1 MSGRSPVQDDGLN
14 LQLPASI
21 RRIAAGVVIC
31 LVTFSVTA
39 GDITDGL
46 PDASE
51 AVSAAALFNTY
62 CLLCHGPDGSGVPG
76 LGVSLVDSSFV
87 QSQPEADL
95 AEFLKIG
102 RLPNDPASISGR
114 PMPGFAWMQA
124 AELSAIAVH
133 IKALDGSQA
142 RN

>member
-1 MSGRSPVQDDGLN
+1 MGGRNPVPDHGLH
-14 LQLPASI
+14 QRLPGVMWV
-21 RRIAAGVVIC
+21 IAAGVVIF
-31 LVTFSVTA
+31 LATLPVTA
-39 GDITDGL
+39 GDITDSVVDE
-46 PDASE
+46 PE
-51 AVSAAALFNTY
+51 AISAAALFNTY

-87 QSQPEADL
+87 QLQPEADL
-95 AEFLKIG
+95 AEFLKLG

-124 AELSAIAVH
+124 SELSAIAVH
-133 IKALDGSQA
+133 IKTLGSSQA